1 MAISALTLRTS
12 DTLTDIVTARLRV
25 AIVTGALGPGERI
38 SEPLLADQL
47 QVSRSPVREALHRL
61 EEERLVAR
69 TASRRITVWL
79 PTEADVDEIFSL
91 RVMLESLAAER
102 TVQQLGDDDFAALE
116 ELVRRQEGLIAN
128 QEYVELIRED
138 KYFHEY
144 FVKRADHARLREWW
158 QQIMGQ
164 WEVLIYR
171 RMHYAPTKVVPSIV
185 PDHRALLD
193 AYYARDVDKVIWLH
207 RTINERVQR
216 QTKAAV
222 RSRLQLGDIRI
233 NTAEFAPSVPV
244 T

>member
-1 MAISALTLRTS
+1 M
-12 DTLTDIVTARLRV
+12 VTARLRL

-38 SEPLLADQL
+38 SEPLLAEQL

-102 TVQQLGDDDFAALE
+102 TVQQLTDDDFAALE
-116 ELVRRQEGLIAN
+116 QLIHQQEGLIAN

-144 FVKRADHARLREWW
+144 FVKRADHTRLREWW

-185 PDHRALLD
+185 PDHRALLE
-193 AYYARDVDKVIWLH
+193 AYYDRDVDKVIWLH

-222 RSRLQLGDIRI
+222 RSRLQFSDIRI
-233 NTAEFAPSVPV
+233 NPAEFAPSVPV